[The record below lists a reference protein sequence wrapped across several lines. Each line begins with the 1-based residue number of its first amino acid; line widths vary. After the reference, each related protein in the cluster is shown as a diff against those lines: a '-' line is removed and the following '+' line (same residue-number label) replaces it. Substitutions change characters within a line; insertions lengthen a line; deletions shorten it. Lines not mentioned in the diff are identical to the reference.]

1 MRELTWYCLDGI
13 VFVFKRGYNVNQ
25 ERNRNRE
32 KKKPSMGKSQ
42 ASKMSLTVA
51 LSTRKKEQRKAWS
64 REGLDCI
71 YLFSFWF
78 FFLFFFEGLSRAYNP
93 SSFSNVERVS
103 EGERERERE
112 RVINPK
118 KIINS

>member
-51 LSTRKKEQRKAWS
+51 LSTGKKEQRKAWS

-78 FFLFFFEGLSRAYNP
+78 FF
-93 SSFSNVERVS
+93 SSFSK
-103 EGERERERE
+103 GFLGL
-112 RVINPK
+112 ITPPLFPMWK
-118 KIINS
+118 G